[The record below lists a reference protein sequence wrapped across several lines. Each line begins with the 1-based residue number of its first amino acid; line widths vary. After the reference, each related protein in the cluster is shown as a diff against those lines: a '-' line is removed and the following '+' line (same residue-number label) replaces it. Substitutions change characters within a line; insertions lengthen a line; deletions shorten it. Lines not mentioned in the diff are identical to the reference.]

1 MPFSL
6 CLLFMHQASRAGK
19 QDLVC
24 FQCNAFCL
32 NREQVKQELVFLNT
46 IFLSKRNIG
55 WWAHEGQQPEQEHE
69 VGKAA
74 TTAAAAKAAGGRTGQ
89 QQQQQ
94 QQQQIQ
100 SSNAANAA
108 AAKPLPTAHSA
119 AH

>member
-1 MPFSL
+1 ML
-6 CLLFMHQASRAGK
+6 EKRAGGTR
-19 QDLVC
+19 VC
-24 FQCNAFCL
+24 VSEHRIPF
-32 NREQVKQELVFLNT
+32 
-46 IFLSKRNIG
+46 KRNIG

-100 SSNAANAA
+100 SSNAA
-108 AAKPLPTAHSA
+108 AAKVAAMRSSSPITPQPTDAVKA
-119 AH
+119 RAKEDQQRQGLGTWL